1 MLVGGWSGQDRA
13 MNYLP
18 SMVRILIKSGLL
30 LKSFENSVVWTTL
43 TAVAAAAALLLAEGG
58 ALFLSL
64 RSLI

>member
-1 MLVGGWSGQDRA
+1 

-43 TAVAAAAALLLAEGG
+43 TAVAAAALLLAEGG